1 MTERQQPQISSLDT
15 SDRHHGDEEFDL
27 ENPDITNNNTDND
40 DASDHD
46 SEQYTDD
53 DDATYTKRSSAY
65 RWVTAAIV
73 VLTIII
79 IFLSRGSFEGV
90 DAKNQ
95 DVEKEGAVLG
105 GGKASL
111 GVGNTKDVVKAEKE
125 VEQKAEKSK
134 KSKKSK
140 ADKW

>member
-15 SDRHHGDEEFDL
+15 SDRHHGDNEEFDL
-27 ENPDITNNNTDND
+27 ENPDITNTTDND

-46 SEQYTDD
+46 SEQYSDN
-53 DDATYTKRSSAY
+53 DDATTYNKQSSAY
-65 RWVTAAIV
+65 RWVTSAIIL
-73 VLTIII
+73 LTIII

-95 DVEKEGAVLG
+95 DVEKEGG
-105 GGKASL
+105 GGRSSL
-111 GVGNTKDVVKAEKE
+111 GAGNAEDVVKAEKE
-125 VEQKAEKSK
+125 AEQKAEKSK